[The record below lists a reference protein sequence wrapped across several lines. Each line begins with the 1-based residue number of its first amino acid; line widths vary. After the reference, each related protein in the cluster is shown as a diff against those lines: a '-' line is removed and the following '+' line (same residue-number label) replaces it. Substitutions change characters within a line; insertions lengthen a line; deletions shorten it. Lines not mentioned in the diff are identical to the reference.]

1 MSFFVR
7 VISCNCVQWAEPRHH
22 HCCGGCGGDHHPR
35 LHGVWLHHWEKVRSR
50 GPHWLSAPVSLRL
63 SITFCH
69 SQASTFEAL
78 HTHTLTHAYT
88 SMVLWHAVLIDC
100 VPFSLSTWFSCSHT
114 DVCEIMAS
122 LWVTRVWKTPGRL
135 SLSLLPHSSHPC
147 VFLSAWSASAFP
159 GTSTSDYTWHV
170 SFVQLDHPS
179 TRQLAVVGLWVE
191 PSPVPS
197 SCQRKNQTWG
207 LISAAMLQKVSDSD
221 ERVGLWS

>member
-69 SQASTFEAL
+69 SQASTFKAL

-100 VPFSLSTWFSCSHT
+100 VPFLSSTWFSCSHT

-122 LWVTRVWKTPGRL
+122 LWVTRVWQTPGCL

-147 VFLSAWSASAFP
+147 LFVCMIIKCVSRYIHIRLHMACIICAT
-159 GTSTSDYTWHV
+159 TSS
-170 SFVQLDHPS
+170 
-179 TRQLAVVGLWVE
+179 RQLAVVGLWVE

-197 SCQRKNQTWG
+197 SCQRKNQTWD
-207 LISAAMLQKVSDSD
+207 LISAAMLQKVTDSD